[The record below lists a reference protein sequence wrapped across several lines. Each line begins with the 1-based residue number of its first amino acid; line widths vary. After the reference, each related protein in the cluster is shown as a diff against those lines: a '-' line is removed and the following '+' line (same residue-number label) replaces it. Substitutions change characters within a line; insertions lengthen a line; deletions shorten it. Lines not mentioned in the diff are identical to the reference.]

1 MNGTKNNQD
10 SFNPISFVN
19 KQVRNIPPSG
29 IRRFFDIAATMDDV
43 ISLGVGEPDFVTPW
57 HIRSEAVKSLEKGR
71 TYYTANAG
79 LLELRKEIANYME
92 ETIHVSYHP
101 EKEIVVTVGAS
112 EALDATLRALIE
124 PGDEVLIP
132 EPSFVCYKPCTVL
145 AGGIPVPI
153 ETKAEDGFKLTPEL
167 LQNAITSKTKL
178 LVLPYPNNPT
188 GGIMTED
195 DLSKIVPIIK
205 EANLMVI
212 SDEIY
217 SELTYTG
224 KHVSI
229 ATFDGMKDR
238 TVVINGFSK
247 AFAMTGW
254 RLGFACAHP
263 DVLSAILKIH
273 QYGIMSAPTFSQY
286 AAIEALKNG
295 RPDIERMKEEYNIRR
310 KFLVDAL
317 NDLGMTCF
325 NPYGAFY
332 VFPSIRKF
340 GMDSEDFCQAL
351 LTEQRL
357 AVVPGT
363 AFGDSGEGY
372 VRISYAYSQENIKKA
387 LKRLEAFA
395 KSRS

>member
-1 MNGTKNNQD
+1 MKQKNPF
-10 SFNPISFVN
+10 SPLEFVN
-19 KQVRNIPPSG
+19 KQVREIPPSG
-29 IRRFFDIAATMDDV
+29 IRRFFDIAATMEDV

-57 HIRSEAVKSLEKGR
+57 HIRSEAVRSLEKGR

-79 LLELRKEIANYME
+79 LMELRQEIARYQEKN
-92 ETIHVSYHP
+92 IHVSYDP
-101 EKEIVVTVGAS
+101 KTEIMVTVGAS
-112 EALDATLRALIE
+112 EALDGALRALVE

-153 ETKAEDGFKLTPEL
+153 ETKAENGFKLTPEL
-167 LQNAITSKTKL
+167 LRNAITEKTKL

-188 GGIMTED
+188 GGIMTEE
-195 DLSKIVPIIK
+195 DLSLIVPIIK
-205 EANLMVI
+205 EANIMVI

-229 ATFDGMKDR
+229 ATFDGMKER

-254 RLGFACAHP
+254 RLGYACAHP

-286 AAIEALKNG
+286 AAIEALKHG
-295 RPDIERMKEEYNIRR
+295 RADIERMKEEYNIRR

-317 NDLGMTCF
+317 NEMGMTCF

-332 VFPSIRKF
+332 VFPSIQKF
-340 GMDSEDFCQAL
+340 HMTSEEFCQKL
-351 LTEQRL
+351 LEEQRL

-372 VRISYAYSQENIKKA
+372 VRISYAYSKESIAKA

-395 KSRS
+395 KDH

>member
-1 MNGTKNNQD
+1 MERN
-10 SFNPISFVN
+10 SAFNPLSFVN
-19 KQVRNIPPSG
+19 RQVRDIPPSG
-29 IRRFFDIAATMDDV
+29 IRRFFDIAAAMEDV

-79 LLELRKEIANYME
+79 LMELRTEIARYMK
-92 ETIHVSYHP
+92 ETIHVSYNP
-101 EKEIVVTVGAS
+101 KNEIVVTVGAS
-112 EALDATLRALIE
+112 EALDAALRALIE

-153 ETKAEDGFKLTPEL
+153 ETTAENGFKLTPEL
-167 LQNAITSKTKL
+167 LKNAITEKTKL

-188 GGIMTED
+188 GGIMTEE
-195 DLSKIVPIIK
+195 DLSQIVPIIK
-205 EANLMVI
+205 EANIMVI

-229 ATFDGMKDR
+229 ATFKDMKDR

-263 DVLSAILKIH
+263 DVLSAMLKIH

-295 RPDIERMKEEYNIRR
+295 RADIERMKEEYNIRR

-317 NDLGMTCF
+317 NELGMTCF

-332 VFPSIRKF
+332 VFPSIKQF
-340 GMDSEDFCQAL
+340 GMTSEDFCQKL
-351 LTEQRL
+351 LEEQRL

-372 VRISYAYSQENIKKA
+372 VRISYAYSKESIAKA
-387 LKRLEAFA
+387 LKRLEAFS
-395 KSRS
+395 KDHL

>member
-1 MNGTKNNQD
+1 MKPLD
-10 SFNPISFVN
+10 SFSPIDFVN
-19 KQVRNIPPSG
+19 KQVRAIPPSG
-29 IRRFFDIAATMDDV
+29 IRRFFDIAASMEDV

-79 LLELRKEIANYME
+79 LMELRKEISNYLTG
-92 ETIHVSYHP
+92 TIGVTYDP
-101 EKEIVVTVGAS
+101 AREIAVTVGAS
-112 EALDATLRALIE
+112 EALDAAIRALVD

-132 EPSFVCYKPCTVL
+132 EPSFVCYKPCTIL
-145 AGGIPVPI
+145 AGGIPVAI
-153 ETKAEDGFKLTPEL
+153 ETTAENGFKLTPEL
-167 LQNAITSKTKL
+167 LKNAITEKTKL

-188 GGIMTED
+188 GGIMTQED
-195 DLSKIVPIIK
+195 LEQIVPIVK
-205 EANLMVI
+205 EANIMVI

-229 ATFDGMKDR
+229 ASFEGMRDR

-254 RLGFACAHP
+254 RLGYACAHS

-295 RPDIERMKEEYNIRR
+295 RPDIERMKQEYNIRR
-310 KFLVDAL
+310 KFLVDSL
-317 NDLGMTCF
+317 NQMGMTCF

-332 VFPSIRKF
+332 VFPSIQKF
-340 GMDSEDFCQAL
+340 GMTSEEFCQTL
-351 LTEQRL
+351 LKEQRL

-372 VRISYAYSQENIKKA
+372 VRISYAYSQESIAKA

-395 KSRS
+395 KDHN